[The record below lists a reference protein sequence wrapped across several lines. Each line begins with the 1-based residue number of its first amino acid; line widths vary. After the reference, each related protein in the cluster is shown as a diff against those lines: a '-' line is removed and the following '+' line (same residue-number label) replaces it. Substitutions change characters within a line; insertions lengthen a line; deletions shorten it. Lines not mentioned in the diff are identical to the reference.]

1 MVAAPV
7 AARRAIWVAA
17 ALAATSA
24 ALPAH
29 AQYMST
35 NSAQFNAGY
44 GRIAGSE
51 NHPVDV
57 STRDANGNRVII
69 DGIIQTG
76 EDQSSFG
83 RAWGAG
89 DSYSGVGSL
98 GGGSTAIG
106 NNLVVVTQG
115 NYNTVIVNSTQINNG
130 NVTAGTQVNG
140 GVGGDDQ

>member
-1 MVAAPV
+1 M
-7 AARRAIWVAA
+7 AA
-17 ALAATSA
+17 ASLAAWRAVWIATLASLVA
-24 ALPAH
+24 SPAC

-35 NSAQFNAGY
+35 NSAEFNAGY

-76 EDQSSFG
+76 EDQSSFSSVS
-83 RAWGAG
+83 GAG
-89 DSYSGVGSL
+89 DAYAGVGSL

-115 NYNTVIVNSTQINNG
+115 NNNTVIVNSRQTNNG
-130 NVTAGTQVNG
+130 AVSASTTVNG
-140 GVGGDDQ
+140 GVGPNGQ